1 MLVTNCRVVQ
11 SWWALLV
18 AVSCCVVVVVGDVDL
33 AAGTKPLN
41 SNDPVQYKG
50 ET

>member
-1 MLVTNCRVVQ
+1 MLVANCRVVQ

-18 AVSCCVVVVVGDVDL
+18 AVSCCVVVVADVEL